1 MKYLSL
7 VSRFNRLKQQ
17 FDLKSRENELVQE
30 RLKQSTH
37 HHKIE
42 EVKHLEGEI
51 GEACI
56 SLVLLGNP
64 EVKHLKRIFTFMK
77 VGTYTCLFSLLVL

>member
-7 VSRFNRLKQQ
+7 ISRFNRLKQQ

-56 SLVLLGNP
+56 SLVSLGNL
-64 EVKHLKRIFTFMK
+64 EVKHLKRRFTSVK
-77 VGTYTCLFSLLVL
+77 VGAQACLFSLLVM